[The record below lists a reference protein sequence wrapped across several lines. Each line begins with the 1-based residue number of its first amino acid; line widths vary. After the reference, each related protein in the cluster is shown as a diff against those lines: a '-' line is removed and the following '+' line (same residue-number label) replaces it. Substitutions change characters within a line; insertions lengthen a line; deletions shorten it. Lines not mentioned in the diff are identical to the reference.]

1 MNIKIKILSILNL
14 ISYLLIGFIYVLV
27 SYEYIS
33 NLVKLIIGTLILVLI
48 LLTSFVLADDMYK
61 ELVLIKSEARVD
73 WISRVIAFSI
83 ILIGSMNN
91 LANKYLILIS
101 ILILMIINFSMEY
114 NMNKKLKSSYKRIDK
129 SKKDTIS
136 YEEKCNLGNMIKATN
151 LAMISFIIFCGFSI
165 SIPILKNM
173 EGTEKRS
180 YIPVIVSIVIA
191 IWFIKISYSNY
202 MKFYLDKSYGK
213 KIFIRNGVCSILGYI
228 ICLALSFGNFR
239 KEMYDYF
246 FFIGIIFTIPTI
258 ITMRKMSLRLKEI
271 RDSIGKDNYNYY
283 IINKKS

>member
-101 ILILMIINFSMEY
+101 ILILMIINFSIEY
-114 NMNKKLKSSYKRIDK
+114 KMNKKLKSSYKKIDK
-129 SKKDTIS
+129 SKKDNIS

-151 LAMISFIIFCGFSI
+151 LAMVSFIIFCGFSI

-213 KIFIRNGVCSILGYI
+213 KIFIRNGICSILGYI
-228 ICLALSFGNFR
+228 ICLTLSFGKFR

-258 ITMRKMSLRLKEI
+258 ITMRQMSLRLKEI

>member
-61 ELVLIKSEARVD
+61 ELVLIKSEARVY

-114 NMNKKLKSSYKRIDK
+114 NMNKKLKSSYKKIDK
-129 SKKDTIS
+129 SKKDNIS

-151 LAMISFIIFCGFSI
+151 LAMVSFIIFCGFSI

-180 YIPVIVSIVIA
+180 YIPIILSIVIA

-213 KIFIRNGVCSILGYI
+213 KIFIRNGICSILGYI
-228 ICLALSFGNFR
+228 ICLALSFGKFR

>member
-101 ILILMIINFSMEY
+101 ILILMIINFSIEY
-114 NMNKKLKSSYKRIDK
+114 KMNKKLKSSYKKIDK
-129 SKKDTIS
+129 SKKDNIS

-180 YIPVIVSIVIA
+180 YIPVILSIVIA

-246 FFIGIIFTIPTI
+246 FFMGIIFTIPTI
-258 ITMRKMSLRLKEI
+258 ITMRQMSLRLKEI

>member
-61 ELVLIKSEARVD
+61 ELVLIKSEARVY

-114 NMNKKLKSSYKRIDK
+114 NMNKKLKSSYKKIDK
-129 SKKDTIS
+129 SKKDNIS

-151 LAMISFIIFCGFSI
+151 LAMVSFIIFCGFSI

-180 YIPVIVSIVIA
+180 YIPIILSIVIA

-213 KIFIRNGVCSILGYI
+213 KYL
-228 ICLALSFGNFR
+228 L
-239 KEMYDYF
+239 EMVYVLY
-246 FFIGIIFTIPTI
+246 
-258 ITMRKMSLRLKEI
+258 
-271 RDSIGKDNYNYY
+271 
-283 IINKKS
+283 

>member
-61 ELVLIKSEARVD
+61 ELVLIKSEARVY

-114 NMNKKLKSSYKRIDK
+114 NMNKKLKSSYKKIDK

-151 LAMISFIIFCGFSI
+151 LAMVSFIIFCGFSI

>member
-33 NLVKLIIGTLILVLI
+33 NLVKLIIGTLILALI

-73 WISRVIAFSI
+73 WIIRVIAFSI
-83 ILIGSMNN
+83 ILIGAMNN

-101 ILILMIINFSMEY
+101 ILILMIINFSIEY
-114 NMNKKLKSSYKRIDK
+114 NMNKKLKSSYKKIDK
-129 SKKDTIS
+129 SKKDNIS

-151 LAMISFIIFCGFSI
+151 LAMVSFIIFCGFSI

-180 YIPVIVSIVIA
+180 YIPVILSIVIA

-213 KIFIRNGVCSILGYI
+213 KIFIRNGICSILGYI
-228 ICLALSFGNFR
+228 ICLALSFGKFR

>member
-61 ELVLIKSEARVD
+61 ELVLIKSEARVY

-114 NMNKKLKSSYKRIDK
+114 NMNKKLKSSYKKIDK
-129 SKKDTIS
+129 SKKDNIS

-228 ICLALSFGNFR
+228 ICLTLSFGKFR

>member
-101 ILILMIINFSMEY
+101 ILILMIINFSIEY
-114 NMNKKLKSSYKRIDK
+114 KMNKKLKSSYKKIDK
-129 SKKDTIS
+129 SKKDNIS

-246 FFIGIIFTIPTI
+246 FFMGIIFTIPTI
-258 ITMRKMSLRLKEI
+258 ITMRQMSLRLKEI

>member
-114 NMNKKLKSSYKRIDK
+114 NMNKKLKSSYKKIDK
-129 SKKDTIS
+129 SKKDNIS

-228 ICLALSFGNFR
+228 ICLALSFGKFR

>member
-114 NMNKKLKSSYKRIDK
+114 NMNKKLKSSYKKIDK
-129 SKKDTIS
+129 SKKDNIS

-151 LAMISFIIFCGFSI
+151 LAMVSFIIFCGFSI

-228 ICLALSFGNFR
+228 ICLALSFGKFR

>member
-61 ELVLIKSEARVD
+61 ELVLIKSEARVY

-114 NMNKKLKSSYKRIDK
+114 NMNKKLKSSYKKIDK
-129 SKKDTIS
+129 SKKDNIS

-151 LAMISFIIFCGFSI
+151 LAMVSFIIFCGFSI

-228 ICLALSFGNFR
+228 ICLALSFGKFR

>member
-61 ELVLIKSEARVD
+61 ELVLIKSEARVY

-114 NMNKKLKSSYKRIDK
+114 NMNKKLKSSYKKIDK
-129 SKKDTIS
+129 SKKDNIS

-151 LAMISFIIFCGFSI
+151 LAMVSFIIFCGFSI

-213 KIFIRNGVCSILGYI
+213 KIFIRNGICSILGYI
-228 ICLALSFGNFR
+228 ICLALSFGKFR

>member
-83 ILIGSMNN
+83 ILIGSMNS

-213 KIFIRNGVCSILGYI
+213 KIFIRNGLCSILGYI

-246 FFIGIIFTIPTI
+246 FFMGIIFTIPTI
-258 ITMRKMSLRLKEI
+258 STMRQMSLRLKEI